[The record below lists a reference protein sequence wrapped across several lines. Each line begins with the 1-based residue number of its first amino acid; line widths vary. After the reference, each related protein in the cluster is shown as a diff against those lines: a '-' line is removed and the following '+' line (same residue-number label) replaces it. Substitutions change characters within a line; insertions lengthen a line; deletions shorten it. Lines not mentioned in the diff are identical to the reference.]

1 MSIVYKNGRL
11 VRESDEERAAR
22 LALAASDNAATQEQ
36 FDKQRMFGSDA
47 QKNLIKAGRALEEPT
62 ATVGPYNPDAND
74 GVGNRVSLITGKPI
88 KSSQNNNNNNNNNN
102 NTAAAATDKALK
114 DAQDR
119 ALAYASGMQA
129 VSEYETLAN
138 AAKEAALG
146 RLSDVYNPQEEQIA
160 NERARQLKM
169 LESLIGQGQTDISQA
184 EVDLLNAIQPT
195 TAYSGMPMVDME
207 AIQNPLLAAL
217 RQAGASE
224 ESVES
229 QSAMDKSLGDFMN
242 QLQSQSATR
251 YGDVQQNYL
260 EALRNSGRGA
270 SAAGRTYL
278 GQRQAEIGAGVESDY
293 SDMLNEL
300 ATARASSEASVEDQ
314 FNDALSKI
322 IEMKADTTANYGST
336 KDVKGPAP
344 AGYRYDKSGNVVAN
358 LGSAKAG
365 AKKTAASAPPKPSTP
380 AGAGLHWEWNGKK
393 WVPVP
398 NKK

>member
-11 VRESDEERAAR
+11 VRESDEEKAAR

-36 FDKQRMFGSDA
+36 FDKQRMFGSAA

-74 GVGNRVSLITGKPI
+74 GVANRVSLTTGKPV
-88 KSSQNNNNNNNNNN
+88 KSSQNNNNNNINN

-169 LESLIGQGQTDISQA
+169 LESLIGQGQTDISSA
-184 EVDLLNAIQPT
+184 EMDFMNAVQPT
-195 TAYSGMPMVDME
+195 SAYSNMPMVDME

-260 EALRNSGRGA
+260 EALRNASRGA